1 MESQK
6 KISNELKFE
15 GNPRKINDK
24 QKELLKKHIEEL
36 GDLSGVVYCQNQ
48 KAYVGGNQRSDIF
61 DGAKIEIVKE
71 FKKPNKSNT
80 VANGFIIHNN
90 ERFAYREVK
99 FNEEQFKQ
107 ACIVANND
115 GGQNDWEILKDDY
128 WGNDQLEEWGLDL
141 PFEPE
146 EVNLDDF
153 FENDNSEPKEQ
164 KNKIVLEYTEEDYEK
179 VIQKFNELDG
189 SKENIILNKGSV
201 QQLTNIPQHLKDKY
215 KTVWEMPMKQLIN
228 MAVDRAPFIC
238 QSQSLNL
245 WVEDPDYKNLTL
257 LHFYAWE
264 KGLKTGIY
272 YLRRKAKHQAQQFTI
287 KPSANNTTT
296 TQRQETEECLM
307 CSS

>member
-115 GGQNDWEILKDDY
+115 GGENDWEILQGKDWADI
-128 WGNDQLEEWGLDL
+128 LEEAGLNK
-141 PFEPE
+141 PIIE
-146 EVNLDDF
+146 EQEAIETEKNEEKGEIEFTEYLNEANNYVVLF
-153 FENDNSEPKEQ
+153 FENDIDWLQ
-164 KNKIVLEYTEEDYEK
+164 AQTH
-179 VIQKFNELDG
+179 FEL
-189 SKENIILNKGSV
+189 
-201 QQLTNIPQHLKDKY
+201 
-215 KTVWEMPMKQLIN
+215 KTVLSKRSNGKAWSKGIGRVIN
-228 MAVDRAPFIC
+228 GAK
-238 QSQSLNL
+238 
-245 WVEDPDYKNLTL
+245 Y
-257 LHFYAWE
+257 
-264 KGLKTGIY
+264 LKKI
-272 YLRRKAKHQAQQFTI
+272 
-287 KPSANNTTT
+287 
-296 TQRQETEECLM
+296 TE
-307 CSS
+307 